1 MFGKGK
7 KTGAKRAPKSVS
19 LRFER
24 RAKGIQIALFGL
36 GFLVMVGVLFRLQ
49 ILVGADLQKQA
60 VDQQLKDVT
69 LSAKR
74 GTIYDQK
81 MKPLAESVSVWT
93 VSIDPRNLR
102 DANKNIK
109 EADREEVAKRLSQ
122 ILEMDYQ
129 KVYDICGKNTQ
140 YEKVKEN
147 IDIYVKD
154 KIVALVKEL
163 SSKKQRSPIKGV
175 IYLTPSYKRF
185 YLYNDFASSVL
196 GYVGRD
202 SEGQGGLE
210 GQYDRQLTGLPGR
223 LIAAKNAV
231 GKDMPEEY
239 ERWIKADDGCDLIL
253 TIDEVIQH
261 YVEKNLETAIKT
273 NKVKERACA
282 IMMNVKTGEILAMA
296 VKDGFDPNNSR
307 QIFNEEVRAALEA
320 MPEGTE
326 EEKKAKNDA
335 TLAAQFDQWRNKAI
349 SDTYE
354 PGSVYKI
361 ITAAMGIEESIVSAD
376 SGHFVCNGSYQVKD
390 RIIRCHKAEGHG
402 VQTFSDIMRNSCNP
416 GFIQLGQSIGVERF
430 SKYFEAFGLTEKTGI
445 DLPGEMG
452 NKGLYHT
459 REKMGIVEL
468 SSSSFGQSF
477 GVTPIQMITAIAAAT
492 NGGYLVEPHLVKQI
506 VDGEGNIVQTS
517 GTKVKRQVIS
527 KETSQK
533 LCEVL
538 ESVVS
543 LGTGKNAYVEG
554 YKVAGKTGTSEKL
567 NSKDKEAR
575 IASFCGIA
583 PSEDPQV
590 ALLLLF
596 DEPNGTSKYGSV
608 VAAPVFSKIMSEVL
622 PYLGVEKSYTEEELR
637 NLAVTTPRLENLSP
651 ADATKETDKAG
662 LKIRVLGSGGKII
675 RQIPVAGQKIPKGG
689 KVVVYTDSNSAKS
702 TIAVPDF
709 SGKTL
714 SEANALAGEFDLNL
728 SLAGAAL
735 KGGGMVCNGQNIA
748 PGTKVARGTVIK
760 LDFVAP
766 DQVE

>member
-7 KTGAKRAPKSVS
+7 KSGTGSKPKSVS
-19 LRFER
+19 LQFER
-24 RAKGIQIALFGL
+24 RAKGIKIALSCI
-36 GFLVMVGVLFRLQ
+36 GFTVLAGVLFNLQ
-49 ILVGADLQKQA
+49 ILAGANLQKQA
-60 VDQQLKDVT
+60 VEQQLKDVT

-74 GTIYDQK
+74 GTMYDRN

-102 DANKNIK
+102 DSNKKIK

-129 KVYDICGKNTQ
+129 KVYEICGKYTQ

-147 IDIYVKD
+147 VDIYVKE
-154 KIVALVKEL
+154 KIVALVEEL
-163 SSKKQRSPIKGV
+163 GSKQKNPIKGV

-185 YLYNDFASSVL
+185 YLYNEFASSVL

-202 SEGQGGLE
+202 NEGQGGLE
-210 GQYDRQLTGLPGR
+210 GQYDSYLTGTPGR

-239 ERWIKADDGCDLIL
+239 ERIIKAEDGGNLIL

-273 NKVKERACA
+273 NKVKNRACA
-282 IMMNVKTGEILAMA
+282 IMMDIKSGEILAMA
-296 VKDGFDPNNSR
+296 VQDGFDPNNSR
-307 QIFNEEVRAALEA
+307 QIFNEQLRAAVSA
-320 MPEGTE
+320 MPETTE
-326 EEKKAKNDA
+326 AEKKAKSDA
-335 TLAAQFDQWRNKAI
+335 TVAAQFEQWRNKAI

-361 ITAAMGIEESIVSAD
+361 ITAAMGLEEGVVTAE
-376 SGHFVCNGSYQVKD
+376 SGHFVCNGSYKVKD
-390 RIIRCHKAEGHG
+390 RIIRCHKAGGHG
-402 VQTFSDIMRNSCNP
+402 TQNFSQIMQNSCNP
-416 GFIQLGQSIGVERF
+416 GFIQLGQSIGVDRF
-430 SKYFEAFGLTEKTGI
+430 TKYFEAFGLTEKTGI

-459 REKMGIVEL
+459 KEKMGIVEL

-492 NGGYLVEPHLVKQI
+492 NGGYLVEPHLVKQV
-506 VDGEGNIVQTS
+506 VDGKGNIVKTV
-517 GTKVKRQVIS
+517 GAKVKRQVIS
-527 KETSQK
+527 EETSKK
-533 LCEVL
+533 LCEIL
-538 ESVVS
+538 ETVVS

-567 NSKDKEAR
+567 NSTDKEAR

-583 PSEDPQV
+583 PADDPQV
-590 ALLLLF
+590 ALLILF

-622 PYLGVEKSYTEEELR
+622 PYLGVEKNYTEEELE
-637 NLAVTTPRLENLSP
+637 NLAVSAPRLENLSA
-651 ADATKETDKAG
+651 ADAIKETDKAG
-662 LKIRVLGSGGKII
+662 LTIRVLGTGDKVI
-675 RQIPVAGQKIPKGG
+675 RQMPVAGQRMPKGG
-689 KVVVYTDSNSAKS
+689 KVVVYTDRSSAES
-702 TIAVPDF
+702 TVTVPDF
-709 SGKTL
+709 NGKTL
-714 SEANALAGEFDLNL
+714 SEVNTLAGEYELNL
-728 SLAGAAL
+728 SLIGAAL
-735 KGGGMVCNGQNIA
+735 KGGAVVCSGQNIA

-760 LDFVAP
+760 VDFVAP
-766 DQVE
+766 DRVE